1 MNNKI
6 KTLEKEK
13 NTLSEKNKDLVKE
26 KNKLSNQKKKLEANL
41 LTASQ
46 QINSNINN
54 NINIKT
60 QSINSIKESGI
71 FFNDGQLKNEK
82 NKSNNLAQSSNPYF
96 NPLLNPNLGN
106 SIMPFGDN
114 PIYEKDEKEENSSGN
129 ASKKDSKNKNIDS
142 SKNNNINDE
151 NLGMGYVDDDDENQI
166 GMGYMDDDDE
176 KKDEKIE
183 KKEVSKSKKEK
194 NNIKK
199 SALKMSFNNN
209 FFEFG
214 GDKEKEEEF
223 QKEMLFNNEYNELL
237 KEKNDLDEKLQM
249 SYADNEELK
258 KMIEQ
263 KNKEI
268 EDLKKT
274 K

>member
-1 MNNKI
+1 
-6 KTLEKEK
+6 
-13 NTLSEKNKDLVKE
+13 
-26 KNKLSNQKKKLEANL
+26 
-41 LTASQ
+41 
-46 QINSNINN
+46 
-54 NINIKT
+54 
-60 QSINSIKESGI
+60 
-71 FFNDGQLKNEK
+71 
-82 NKSNNLAQSSNPYF
+82 
-96 NPLLNPNLGN
+96 
-106 SIMPFGDN
+106 
-114 PIYEKDEKEENSSGN
+114 
-129 ASKKDSKNKNIDS
+129 
-142 SKNNNINDE
+142 
-151 NLGMGYVDDDDENQI
+151 
-166 GMGYMDDDDE
+166 
-176 KKDEKIE
+176 
-183 KKEVSKSKKEK
+183 
-194 NNIKK
+194 
-199 SALKMSFNNN
+199 MSFNNN